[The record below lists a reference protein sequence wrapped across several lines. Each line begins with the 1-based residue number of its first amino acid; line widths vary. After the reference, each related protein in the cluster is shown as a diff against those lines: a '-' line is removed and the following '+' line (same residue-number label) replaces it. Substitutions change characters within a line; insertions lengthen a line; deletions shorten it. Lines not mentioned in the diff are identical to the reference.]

1 MEQNLT
7 MEALKLIKRQK
18 RHRLWTKLLSVMACV
33 VVFCTTYALILPAIT
48 KETNVFC
55 GQEGHVHDESCYE
68 ERLICGYAEM
78 SAEPQLSE
86 HVHSSD
92 CYLTEKQLICQLPEC
107 EAHIHSEACKSID
120 TVLSCGM
127 EERAGHTHGADCQL
141 VEKVLICE
149 LPEDETHTHG
159 DGCYSET
166 VSIVCGLE
174 ETTGHTHDDSC
185 YTSTESI
192 VCGLQETEGHSHSDA
207 CYGMV
212 ERLVC
217 EVSSDTESSS
227 GEQFHE
233 HTDACYEKILICKK
247 EEHEHTLS
255 CYSDS
260 TADVELKSQWEST
273 LPDEY
278 TGEYAVDVL
287 AVAKSQLG
295 YTESSRNY
303 QVMEDGVTT
312 KGYTRYGAWYGVP
325 YGDWCAMFVSFCL
338 SYAEVEDY
346 PLDCYCPTWVTNL
359 KKIDAFYTEA
369 DQDPVPGDIIF
380 FDWDQDG
387 ISDHVGLVAGFTP
400 ATEYAAAKI
409 KTIEGNSA
417 DRVQY
422 VDYLLS
428 DPEIMGYGCLPEQ
441 NFYCGVAGHVH
452 GNDCGSCQLEE
463 HIHSEVCEAAPQD
476 TVISDDQLNVNTLA
490 QDENMDPVEALEVL
504 IDQIPSYSEAE
515 AALLAFENDG
525 DWDGFD
531 SYYEEMVIL
540 VDIAF
545 NKFETLTE
553 EEKTQVQNI
562 DKLMELSSFRS
573 VVTLEDT
580 TFELTSSTQK
590 LDPYITNAIFEVKG
604 DNDVWVPVDAE
615 NPIMEESPLKVTIF
629 YSIPG
634 NELQNHQTITY
645 ELDDSINIYSD
656 VNGPITYL
664 GEKVGEF
671 NINTD
676 GIISMDFYDTFSI
689 NEPFSGRLEFVAMV
703 DSYLE
708 GDTNTI
714 VIDDVVGTI
723 TKKEDSVESSIEAEK
738 SVIVRKDTAGNLIT
752 DDNGN
757 ILLDY
762 TVVISS
768 NLGTDDNSV
777 NINDQLNPATAQYVQ
792 NSVQLVKIDSQGS
805 RTPVTDYSIEY
816 IKTWTNEF
824 EISNLPPLNANEAYV
839 LTYTV
844 AVPFVDGGGAQQQG
858 NTVKGSAGNK
868 DHTVSR
874 WETIVKNRVTK
885 KGVPVEDGGKI
896 DWTIYIYDVSAGDSI
911 VDIPD
916 DGLIWDGSATISP
929 ALGDTTQITFHKNA
943 EGKWVYD
950 FPAGADGDYTI
961 TYQTEVPDMG
971 FAGAVQYTN
980 KVTYHD
986 DGEDH
991 DYTAEDTPVYEYE
1004 PRIKKSFVS
1013 EEESEGGAAYRWSVT
1028 VNIDE
1033 NLDEYI
1039 FTDTLTSDSETSLHY
1054 IKDLKLSIIGTKA
1067 DGTTEI
1073 VDTREL
1079 VIKYFDAGDVALTV
1093 NDKPVKFRVDLAG
1106 IANDYV
1112 SLIISYE
1119 TWAEYNMAAGE
1130 TVTYTNTAEIDN
1142 NPATSSNSH
1151 EETLAV
1157 VKKGGMWDGKTT
1169 NNQVLN
1175 VLGNNP
1181 YSAEYKAG
1189 DFSLALEE
1197 TNGYLYYILEID
1209 PGGSELSDEIIIKDN
1224 LPDHSSLAT
1233 DGVYAPFVA
1242 YLQNPNVWF
1251 YHLYNTY
1258 GATISNALS
1267 YTVNENNQVT
1277 FRIAVSEN
1285 VRNHVSS
1292 NDLKIA
1298 IGYAL
1303 KLEVLDQS
1311 VDYTKVYENRF
1322 EYEGNTGGQKTTVE
1336 HKVSRMDKYGYQV
1349 FDENNY
1355 PTDTIRYS
1363 LTVNPWGEDLL
1374 PDNNRVELVDT
1385 LSYLE
1390 SDAITYVEFIS
1401 SSLKVYSYDP
1411 VTGQKGG
1418 LIAPGVYSYSYDTAT
1433 HTLKVDLPDNL
1444 ALVIEYDYEIKSNKS
1459 QGEVILNN
1467 RAVLHGEED
1476 YNDDVDIDFNYQDT
1490 SAEVFREVVTLK
1502 KVDSQNS
1509 AILLS
1514 GATFE
1519 LYKAD
1524 TDGNMT
1530 NDQKIGNA
1538 EQVGESG
1545 TLDIV
1550 FATTYDSD
1558 DAPWRVDP
1566 GTLYYLKETIAPD
1579 GYILPEDNLTYF
1591 YILESGETLTAAQA
1605 EVGVDWP
1612 GINVTYINSAG
1623 GSLYISNEYSYL
1635 EAKKIWVNPDG
1646 TEATEHPE
1654 TIDLE
1659 LWMTVGD
1666 GNPQKVDDVTLG
1678 TGKSDEKT
1686 PKIDDVEVK
1695 RIVDGWTVIWEGL
1708 PKFKDGEACVF
1719 HVVEKDV
1726 PDGWS
1731 VSYNGNYVTNGT
1743 VTVTNQQ
1750 DEKQY
1755 ILPETGG
1762 AGTRLYT
1769 LVGLLLMATAA
1780 LAFLMYKSKLR
1791 RREEPDSS

>member
-68 ERLICGYAEM
+68 ETLICGYTDM

-86 HVHSSD
+86 HVHSSE

-107 EAHIHSEACKSID
+107 EAHIHSEACKSVD

-127 EERAGHTHGADCQL
+127 EECAGHTHGADCQL

-149 LPEDETHTHG
+149 LPENETHTHG

-174 ETTGHTHDDSC
+174 ETAGHTHDDSC
-185 YTSTESI
+185 YTSTEII
-192 VCGLQETEGHSHSDA
+192 VCGLQETEGHHHSEE
-207 CYGMV
+207 CYGMM
-212 ERLVC
+212 ERLIC
-217 EVSSDTESSS
+217 EVSSDTENSD
-227 GEQFHE
+227 GDQPHE
-233 HTDACYEKILICKK
+233 HTEACYEKALICEKN
-247 EEHEHTLS
+247 EHEHTLA
-255 CYSDS
+255 CYSDPA
-260 TADVELKSQWEST
+260 ADVESATNWEST

-295 YTESSRNY
+295 YTESTRNY
-303 QVMEDGVTT
+303 QVMEDGVST

-428 DPEIMGYGCLPEQ
+428 DPEILGYGSLPEQ

-452 GNDCGSCQLEE
+452 GSDCLSCQLEE
-463 HIHSEVCEAAPQD
+463 HIHSEVCEASPQD

-504 IDQIPSYSEAE
+504 IDQIPGYSEAE

-553 EEKTQVQNI
+553 EEKAQVQNI

-580 TFELTSSTQK
+580 TFELTRSTQK
-590 LDPYITNAIFEVKG
+590 LDPYITNAIFEVKD
-604 DNDVWVPVDAE
+604 DNDIWVPVDAE
-615 NPIMEESPLKVTIF
+615 NPIMEESPLKVTIY

-634 NELQNHQTITY
+634 NELQNYQTITY

-656 VNGPITYL
+656 VNGPITYF

-671 NINTD
+671 NINTS
-676 GIISMDFYDTFSI
+676 GVISMDFYDTFSI

-768 NLGTDDNSV
+768 DLGTDDNSV
-777 NINDQLNPATAQYVQ
+777 NINDQLNPETAQYVQ

-844 AVPFVDGGGAQQQG
+844 AVPFVDGGGEQQQG
-858 NTVKGSAGNK
+858 NTVKGSAGDK
-868 DHTVSR
+868 DHTVIR

-885 KGVPVEDGGKI
+885 KGVPLEDGGKI

-1033 NLDEYI
+1033 NLVDYI

-1067 DGTTEI
+1067 DGTTEF
-1073 VDTREL
+1073 VDTGEL
-1079 VIKYFDAGDVALTV
+1079 VINYFDAGDVALTV
-1093 NDKPVKFRVDLAG
+1093 NDKPVKFTVDLAG
-1106 IANDYV
+1106 IANDYA

-1151 EETLAV
+1151 AESLAV

-1169 NNQVLN
+1169 NIEVLN
-1175 VLGNNP
+1175 VLGKNP

-1209 PGGSELSDEIIIKDN
+1209 PGGSELPDEIIIKDN

-1242 YLQNPNVWF
+1242 YLHNPNEWN
-1251 YHLYNTY
+1251 YRLYDQYN
-1258 GATISNALS
+1258 ATISNALS

-1285 VRNHVSS
+1285 VRNHASS
-1292 NDLKIA
+1292 NNRKIA

-1349 FDENNY
+1349 FDENNN

-1363 LTVNPWGEDLL
+1363 LTVNPRGEDLL

-1467 RAVLHGEED
+1467 RAVLRGEED

-1490 SAEVFREVVTLK
+1490 SFEVFREVVTLK

-1509 AILLS
+1509 AILLP

-1579 GYILPEDNLTYF
+1579 GYILPENNLTYF
-1591 YILESGETLTAAQA
+1591 YILKSGQTLTAAQA
-1605 EVGVDWP
+1605 EVSVNWP

-1623 GSLYISNEYSYL
+1623 GSLYISNEYSCL

-1678 TGKSDEKT
+1678 TGKSGEKT

-1708 PKFKDGEACVF
+1708 PKFKDGEACIF

-1726 PDGWS
+1726 PEGWS

-1743 VTVTNQQ
+1743 VTVTNQE

-1769 LVGLLLMATAA
+1769 LGGLLLMATAA
-1780 LAFLMYKSKLR
+1780 MVFLMYKFKPR
-1791 RREEPDSS
+1791 RREENTSS